1 MTKEALEALF
11 DRVRS
16 WPAEKQAEV
25 VEVLEALDRREE
37 IYHLSDEE
45 RAAVLRGLDDS
56 ANRRFASP
64 ERLAKIFG
72 RPGG

>member
-11 DRVRS
+11 ERVRS
-16 WPAEKQAEV
+16 WPAEKQAEAV
-25 VEVLEALDRREE
+25 DMLETLDQKQG
-37 IYHLSDEE
+37 IYRLSDEE
-45 RAAVLRGLDDS
+45 RAAVMRGLDDS

-72 RPGG
+72 RPV